1 MVNSGKTGWKMVALV
16 CAGLLVVGSAVV
28 ITWAVAGDGK
38 DADEASRSSEVVAQE
53 GKSPEVVAQEGKK
66 NQPQSGDAS
75 EKEPPKEGGNQQTG
89 TSGTNQNTGTQIL
102 PIQPSSVDEFLLN
115 QAAMD
120 YLMSSVGTTEGYHVD
135 SIVISAID
143 SRWARVIIVQK
154 QGDIQ
159 LAMLVY
165 FYYEGGKWLPA
176 PTGPGSPARPTD
188 I

>member
-1 MVNSGKTGWKMVALV
+1 MDNSGKAGWKIVALV

-28 ITWAVAGDGK
+28 IIWAVAGDGK
-38 DADEASRSSEVVAQE
+38 GADGASRSSEVVAQE
-53 GKSPEVVAQEGKK
+53 GKK
-66 NQPQSGDAS
+66 NHPQSGDAVK
-75 EKEPPKEGGNQQTG
+75 KEPPKEGGNQQTG

-102 PIQPSSVDEFLLN
+102 PIPPSSVDEFLLN

-120 YLMSSVGTTEGYHVD
+120 YLMSTVGTTESYQVD